1 MEFVCHLNFDIWI
14 SVEKIMVNMKKMRF
28 GRKLWKAFR
37 GHSRGFTLVEVL
49 VALAI
54 FAIIGITFANG
65 LATAS
70 RATITADVRTNA
82 ESLARTQME
91 YVKSQN
97 YDSAGNYTLEVLPEY
112 ENAGYSA
119 ALDAVELDEGLQKIT
134 VTVTHQDRDVLTLE
148 GYKAS
153 R

>member
-1 MEFVCHLNFDIWI
+1 METPKLN
-14 SVEKIMVNMKKMRF
+14 SRAN
-28 GRKLWKAFR
+28 KAWR
-37 GHSRGFTLVEVL
+37 GHSHGFTLVEVL

-54 FAIIGITFANG
+54 FAIIGVTFANG

-70 RATITADVRTNA
+70 KATITADIRTNA

-97 YDSAGNYTLEVLPEY
+97 YDSEGDYTLQVLPDY
-112 ENAGYSA
+112 DDAGYSA
-119 ALDAVELDEGLQKIT
+119 ALDAVEIDEGLQKLT
-134 VTVTHQDRDVLTLE
+134 VTVSHQGRYVIALE
-148 GYKAS
+148 GYKMS